1 MLTRWKSNRAKAGR
15 LEADQLAL
23 DCEQRIENDAR
34 ARITDILTTFEALE
48 PGWEQ
53 RLEQGVAYV
62 LEAARIRAAI
72 RNARRHE
79 LIVDHHGLRFQAS
92 SLFLRDCHKQ
102 LTSDP
107 TGNERLHLVSGTV
120 SNDGVRVLSRIV
132 DVALDKA
139 SPAYVRADPHH
150 THKTLV
156 QLVEHDGHELFA
168 MFHSHIMHGA
178 QSTRPSG
185 VDIANQARFC
195 AGGWD
200 EVIGGI
206 FSLDGYL
213 RLFST
218 AHDFTI
224 AVYGKGA
231 EIVSKSPRETII
243 KLAIGAAS

>member
-1 MLTRWKSNRAKAGR
+1 MLTRWKASRTKAGR

-23 DCEQRIENDAR
+23 DCEQRIENDTR
-34 ARITDILTTFEALE
+34 RRIAAMLTTFEALE

-53 RLEQGVAYV
+53 RLDDDAAYV

-79 LIVDHHGLRFQAS
+79 LIVDNHGLRFQAS

-107 TGNERLHLVSGTV
+107 NGNERLHLVSGTV
-120 SNDGVRVLSRIV
+120 SDDGVRVLGRIV
-132 DVALDKA
+132 DVAMDKA
-139 SPAYVRADPHH
+139 SPAYVRADPHN

-178 QSTRPSG
+178 PSTRPSG

-218 AHDFTI
+218 AHDFTV

-231 EIVSKSPRETII
+231 DIISKSPRETII